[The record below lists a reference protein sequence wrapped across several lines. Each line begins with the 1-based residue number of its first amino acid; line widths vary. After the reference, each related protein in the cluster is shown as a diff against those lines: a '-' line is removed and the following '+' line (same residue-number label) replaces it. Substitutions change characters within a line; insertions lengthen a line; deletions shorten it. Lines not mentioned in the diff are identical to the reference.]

1 VNWRAIGVQLSGSGV
16 HESDEKIMAAMHEL
30 FADMG
35 ATGTDLIEATGL
47 SKTTVYRSRRRLID
61 AGRLRMEKRSVRL
74 FLGPA
79 EV

>member
-1 VNWRAIGVQLSGSGV
+1 
-16 HESDEKIMAAMHEL
+16 MAVMHEL

-35 ATGTDLIEATGL
+35 AMVTDLMGATGL
-47 SKTTVYRSRRRLID
+47 SKNTIYRSRRRLID
-61 AGRLRMEKRSVRL
+61 AGRLRTEKRSVRL